1 MLTARQQPTSHA
13 LEEPNGAAADAAG
26 AARPER
32 GAVTDSHPAYEC
44 ERESERVRDGRGRTK
59 RASKR
64 CAKRAPKQ
72 CRFESA
78 VNKHRYIYIYISD
91 TRILRFFWSR
101 LIK

>member
-13 LEEPNGAAADAAG
+13 LEEQNGAAADAAR
-26 AARPER
+26 ATRPGR
-32 GAVTDSHPAYEC
+32 GAVTDSHAAYEC
-44 ERESERVRDGRGRTK
+44 ERQSERVRQGRGRTK

-78 VNKHRYIYIYISD
+78 VNKHRYVHYI
-91 TRILRFFWSR
+91 FWSR